1 MSEERPA
8 ATRPGGDKTM
18 GTRGLSWGHEES
30 LFLIELWSDE
40 TIQRDLELAPKSNRH
55 LFDKI
60 RKEIQKRVPGFDRT
74 PEECRGRIK
83 RLKRKYYETRK
94 SGGYQLACQYYQ
106 ELDAVLG
113 AKPIPIGVF
122 EKPHMRPPPPMGPVT
137 LPGIVQERASPVD
150 SKDNI
155 KFGSYEGMDYQV
167 NGGHDDSNPSRI
179 GRAACGSFV
188 GSNNSELLPSTRNIA
203 GPFSI
208 PSHYTFFRSFVCS
221 FFPSAEKLA
230 TGVY

>member
-1 MSEERPA
+1 MSMGDERPGDA
-8 ATRPGGDKTM
+8 RPGGDKTM

-30 LFLIELWSDE
+30 LLLIELWSDE

-60 RKEIQKRVPGFDRT
+60 RREIQKRVPEFDRT

-94 SGGYQLACQYYQ
+94 SGGYQLACPYYQ

-113 AKPIPIGVF
+113 AKPIPVGVF

-137 LPGIVQERASPVD
+137 LPGVLQEQVSSAD
-150 SKDNI
+150 SKDSFNM
-155 KFGSYEGMDYQV
+155 SAYEGMDFQV
-167 NGGHDDSNPSRI
+167 NGHDGGLDDSVGGAVGGSSTARI
-179 GRAACGSFV
+179 GRA
-188 GSNNSELLPSTRNIA
+188 
-203 GPFSI
+203 
-208 PSHYTFFRSFVCS
+208 FRSQFVES
-221 FFPSAEKLA
+221 KDSEFVHLIVETPK
-230 TGVY
+230 Y